1 VEKIMGL
8 KRHHKVNDDLS
19 ASIESRTVRDKFDSD
34 LLNALDNGQAVKS
47 LTRRL
52 HPTHEILLI

>member
-1 VEKIMGL
+1 MGL